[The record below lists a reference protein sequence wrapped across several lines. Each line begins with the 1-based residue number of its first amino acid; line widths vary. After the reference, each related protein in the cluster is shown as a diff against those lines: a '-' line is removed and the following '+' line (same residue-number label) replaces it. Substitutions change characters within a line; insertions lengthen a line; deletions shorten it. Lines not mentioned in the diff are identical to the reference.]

1 MKKRLIVLVLAILA
15 LLMIV
20 PLLDSA
26 VDSVRDTAS
35 QAQPDPTPAPSPSPT
50 PEPTPRRR
58 AKRATIFPSAT
69 TRCGISTPGLT

>member
-26 VDSVRDTAS
+26 VDSVRDAAS
-35 QAQPDPTPAPSPSPT
+35 QAQPDPTPAPSPHAGADADCFHGALF
-50 PEPTPRRR
+50 RHGR
-58 AKRATIFPSAT
+58 
-69 TRCGISTPGLT
+69 